1 MLWGKMMSIAL
12 LNMGL
17 SQILFVFLKKYPHN
31 IYEEQKTGL
40 CLYRIVPKTPK
51 TNVYLN
57 VLLKRMSIISQ
68 PKAIVNSS
76 RGHTTN
82 WDNISN
88 LLTPVQAISNQGKDN
103 CT

>member
-1 MLWGKMMSIAL
+1 
-12 LNMGL
+12 
-17 SQILFVFLKKYPHN
+17 
-31 IYEEQKTGL
+31 
-40 CLYRIVPKTPK
+40 
-51 TNVYLN
+51 
-57 VLLKRMSIISQ
+57 MSIISQ